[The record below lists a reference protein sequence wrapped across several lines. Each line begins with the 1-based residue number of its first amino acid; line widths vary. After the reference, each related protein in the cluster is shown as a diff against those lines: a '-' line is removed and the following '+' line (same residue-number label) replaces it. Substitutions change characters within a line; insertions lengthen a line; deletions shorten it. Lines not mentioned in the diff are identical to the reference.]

1 LTIAIREARVADW
14 RFIDA
19 LGKRTV
25 MDSVSALR
33 HPVAREVERNFDTL
47 LDVVRT
53 RPHRAL
59 IAELDGAAAGFL
71 LLLDSLPDEVT
82 GEDQAFVAYM
92 AVDPNMR
99 AQGVGAALL
108 GRAEDEARRAGVPYI
123 SLMVTEENAAARALY
138 ERAGYVVERRLL
150 CKTL

>member
-1 LTIAIREARVADW
+1 
-14 RFIDA
+14 
-19 LGKRTV
+19 

-33 HPVAREVERNFDTL
+33 HPASKAVERNFDVL

-59 IAELDGAAAGFL
+59 IAQVDGAPAGFL

-82 GEDQAFVAYM
+82 GEDQSFVAYM
-92 AVDPNMR
+92 AVEPELR
-99 AQGVGAALL
+99 ARGVGAALL
-108 GRAEDEARRAGVPYI
+108 ARAEDEARRAGVPYI

>member
-1 LTIAIREARVADW
+1 MTIAIRDARAADW
-14 RFIDA
+14 RFVEA

-25 MDSVSALR
+25 MDSVSTLR
-33 HPVAREVERNFDTL
+33 RPVPADVERNFDVL
-47 LDVVRT
+47 LDVVRA
-53 RPHRAL
+53 RPHRAF
-59 IAELDGAAAGFL
+59 IAVADDAPAGFL

-82 GEDQAFVAYM
+82 GEDQSFVAYM
-92 AVDPNMR
+92 AVEPELR
-99 AQGVGAALL
+99 ERGVGAALL
-108 GRAEDEARRAGVPYI
+108 ARAEDEARRAGVPYI